1 MERGIKNRGG
11 GKKARRKRHEE
22 RKRDSEKD
30 RETRKREPIVTR
42 TLKFNFL
49 IHSHPFIPSAAHEP
63 WG

>member
-22 RKRDSEKD
+22 SKKA

>member
-1 MERGIKNRGG
+1 MKGGIKNRGG
-11 GKKARRKRHEE
+11 EKKHGERDTRRE
-22 RKRDSEKD
+22 RDSEKD